1 MKSVYNIFKQS
12 VKDITK
18 YYMLLVEETRSERL
32 VGSTNEWVLDN
43 YYMISEQE
51 KVLKNE
57 LKGVERGK
65 WKVEGKRVE
74 MLWGLLEGYLK
85 KCHHQI
91 DKALMFRYLAQVQQR
106 QKDYLAYPEVTA
118 LLPLVKTILISELA
132 DLCRTLR
139 DTKAYHYKPTDKSQA
154 DMAHLDE
161 AARQNLQMMN
171 IFNSLKKMTKL
182 PMAELID
189 AVSFSERMLKG
200 EKAGMYDQMQ
210 DKTKEDYRAMV
221 VRSVRKHEGRKAKV
235 SEYEFVKQLVAKA
248 DEKGEHVGWQLF
260 PPKAWNARAHGY
272 IWIVTLTSF
281 ALALTFAV
289 GATWNSGLGWLT
301 ALLTVLLWVPMSQVV
316 IDLFNWLLSK
326 LHKPRGTFKL
336 KFKEGLIPDE
346 YATMVIMPTIL
357 KNKQKTVELLE
368 QLEVYYLSNINRG
381 EGRDSFNNASGQNLY
396 YTLIGDAAA
405 YKEADAPW
413 DDEVVE
419 AGLAKV
425 RELNEKYGAP
435 IFNFV
440 YRRRA
445 WSEGERTWLGHDVA
459 RRYQSG

>member
-1 MKSVYNIFKQS
+1 MKSVYKIFRQS
-12 VKDITK
+12 VKDVTK

-57 LKGVERGK
+57 LKGVESGR
-65 WKVEGKRVE
+65 WKVEDKRVE
-74 MLWGLLEGYLK
+74 MLWDLLEGYLK

-106 QKDYLAYPEVTA
+106 QKDYLSYPEVTA

-132 DLCRTLR
+132 ELCRTLKA
-139 DTKAYHYKPTDKSQA
+139 TKAYHYKPTDKSQA

-221 VRSVRKHEGRKAKV
+221 VRRVKKGERRKAGA

-248 DEKGEHVGWQLF
+248 DENGEHVGWQLF
-260 PPKAWNARAHGY
+260 PPKAWNARAHVY
-272 IWIVTLTSF
+272 IWIVTLASL
-281 ALALTFAV
+281 ALALAFAV
-289 GATWNSGLGWLT
+289 GGTWGRGMGWLT
-301 ALLTVLLWVPMSQVV
+301 AVLAVLLWVPMSQVV
-316 IDLFNWLLSK
+316 IDLFNWLLGK

-336 KFKEGLIPDE
+336 KFKDGLIPSE

-357 KNKQKTVELLE
+357 KNRAKTEELLE
-368 QLEVYYLSNINRG
+368 QLE
-381 EGRDSFNNASGQNLY
+381 A
-396 YTLIGDAAA
+396 
-405 YKEADAPW
+405 
-413 DDEVVE
+413 
-419 AGLAKV
+419 
-425 RELNEKYGAP
+425 
-435 IFNFV
+435 
-440 YRRRA
+440 
-445 WSEGERTWLGHDVA
+445 
-459 RRYQSG
+459 